1 MISTEINPSFIRK
14 SLPEQISEKTTNEII
29 KAMEKLK
36 ENRTKRVDDMMKV
49 LYSDEGIEETSSPEE
64 EMESPSNKTEKFKI
78 KEFEDYKDED
88 NEESQGFKLNKQH
101 LWIAALAAVIA
112 IVVAIFIFIPQG
124 KSKSAGSELRTAED
138 SMAYA
143 IGMAQTLGLME
154 YLDSTMQI
162 DTTLMK
168 EFKDG
173 LYFGAGLKKGEA
185 YPDYD
190 GERKKAF
197 DSGVNIGN
205 QIESKMIPGIN
216 QQVFGDDSSKT
227 ISITLFMSGF
237 TDAIDRNYHIF
248 NVEKAQEI
256 ANELM
261 ESFQVKAMEKEFG
274 SNKVLGE
281 KFLEENAQ
289 KEGVHT
295 LESGVQYKI
304 LKEGSGEIPSE
315 ESTVT
320 VNYEGRTIDGTVF
333 DSSYERGEP
342 VTLRCNQVIKGW
354 TDVLVHMPVGS
365 KWEVYIPQEL
375 AYGARQQG
383 ENIKPFSMLIF
394 TIELISI
401 K

>member
-1 MISTEINPSFIRK
+1 
-14 SLPEQISEKTTNEII
+14 
-29 KAMEKLK
+29 
-36 ENRTKRVDDMMKV
+36 

-248 NVEKAQEI
+248 NVEKAQEV

>member
-1 MISTEINPSFIRK
+1 
-14 SLPEQISEKTTNEII
+14 
-29 KAMEKLK
+29 
-36 ENRTKRVDDMMKV
+36 
-49 LYSDEGIEETSSPEE
+49 
-64 EMESPSNKTEKFKI
+64 
-78 KEFEDYKDED
+78 
-88 NEESQGFKLNKQH
+88 
-101 LWIAALAAVIA
+101 
-112 IVVAIFIFIPQG
+112 
-124 KSKSAGSELRTAED
+124 
-138 SMAYA
+138 
-143 IGMAQTLGLME
+143 
-154 YLDSTMQI
+154 
-162 DTTLMK
+162 
-168 EFKDG
+168 
-173 LYFGAGLKKGEA
+173 
-185 YPDYD
+185 
-190 GERKKAF
+190 
-197 DSGVNIGN
+197 
-205 QIESKMIPGIN
+205 
-216 QQVFGDDSSKT
+216 
-227 ISITLFMSGF
+227 
-237 TDAIDRNYHIF
+237 
-248 NVEKAQEI
+248 
-256 ANELM
+256 M
-261 ESFQVKAMEKEFG
+261 ESFQVKAMEKKFG